1 MPHLHGFL
9 DGTMVTLKILEERLG
24 EVYETFI
31 FSQMI
36 FRNGIHLRYIIFRS
50 QPIGH
55 STPERRISDPLTPCQ
70 EHLMG
75 LAYGPREDERVR
87 RLE

>member
-1 MPHLHGFL
+1 MSSEMNYL
-9 DGTMVTLKILEERLG
+9 
-24 EVYETFI
+24 
-31 FSQMI
+31 
-36 FRNGIHLRYIIFRS
+36 LRYIIFRS

-75 LAYGPREDERVR
+75 LAYGPRDDERVR